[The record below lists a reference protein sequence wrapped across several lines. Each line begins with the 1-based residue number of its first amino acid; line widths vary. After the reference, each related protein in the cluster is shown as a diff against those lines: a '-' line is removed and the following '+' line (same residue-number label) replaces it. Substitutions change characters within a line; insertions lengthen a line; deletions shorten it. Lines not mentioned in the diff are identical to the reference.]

1 MKLTAVDSL
10 FPIFIKTVFIVCVEG
25 SRKLQLHSMDGTIS
39 CHLFSVSRH
48 FDNSDAVSEHQQ

>member
-10 FPIFIKTVFIVCVEG
+10 FPLFIKTVFIVCVEG
-25 SRKLQLHSMDGTIS
+25 SRKLQLYSRDGTIS